1 MMVRKVEA
9 AGGRDGVQPVVGQAA
24 AEDAARRPARAD
36 ETVTGIGHAVQLEDG
51 TQTALVERR
60 VVRHERKPL
69 DAGRDLP
76 PHLREIGR
84 IGRILVPQAVDG
96 RRETAVKI
104 GPRTNQAVK
113 RIHDLAAPHN
123 HHAHRADARA
133 AAVGRLEIYGC
144 EIGHFLKKLFA
155 RQR

>member
-51 TQTALVERR
+51 MQTALVERR

-84 IGRILVPQAVDG
+84 IAVSSYL
-96 RRETAVKI
+96 RPWMAV
-104 GPRTNQAVK
+104 VK
-113 RIHDLAAPHN
+113 RL
-123 HHAHRADARA
+123 
-133 AAVGRLEIYGC
+133 
-144 EIGHFLKKLFA
+144 
-155 RQR
+155 